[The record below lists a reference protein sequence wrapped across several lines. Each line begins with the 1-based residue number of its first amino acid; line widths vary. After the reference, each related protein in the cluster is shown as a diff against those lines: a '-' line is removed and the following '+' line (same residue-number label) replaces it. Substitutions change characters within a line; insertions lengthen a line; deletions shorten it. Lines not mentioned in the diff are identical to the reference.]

1 MDDRK
6 QIIEHLKKIE
16 QDNAVDFLLNLSRH
30 VIKKTAQDIYNYLK
44 QSGVLNVAPDT
55 IKMFFKENYGVED

>member
-6 QIIEHLKKIE
+6 QVIELLKKIE
-16 QDNAVDFLLNLSRH
+16 QDARVDFLINLSSRL
-30 VIKKTAQDIYNYLK
+30 IKKTAQDIYNYLK

>member
-1 MDDRK
+1 MDERK
-6 QIIEHLKKIE
+6 QIIELLKKIG
-16 QDNAVDFLLNLSRH
+16 QDAAVDFLINLSSH

-55 IKMFFKENYGVED
+55 IKMFFKENYGVEE

>member
-6 QIIEHLKKIE
+6 QIIELLKKIE
-16 QDNAVDFLLNLSRH
+16 QDNAVDFLQNLSSR
-30 VIKKTAQDIYNYLK
+30 VIKKAAQDIYNYLK

-55 IKMFFKENYGVED
+55 IKMFFKENYGVEE